1 MLLTGGGV
9 GFAGIVRWTGLA
21 RFGHGFT
28 WKCFATSRK
37 APSRIGRDPAGFG
50 FGRVHPFE
58 KRRHHTQSRLI
69 FLSRGTNGSHPF
81 ASCSL
86 TLHFSKICNSEIF
99 NKFGPACPL
108 AAVGVPC
115 VTMTSCPTDF
125 SRSS

>member
-1 MLLTGGGV
+1 VLLTGGGV

-28 WKCFATSRK
+28 SKCFATSRK

-86 TLHFSKICNSEIF
+86 TLHFSKISIPKFLMNS
-99 NKFGPACPL
+99 GQPA
-108 AAVGVPC
+108 
-115 VTMTSCPTDF
+115 
-125 SRSS
+125 R